1 MNYSFDHHNTLG
13 ARERM
18 HMREESHT
26 HVLVFWTKNKDC
38 IEFSFTLYIF
48 LLVVVSQSAVMLVT

>member
-1 MNYSFDHHNTLG
+1 
-13 ARERM
+13 M